1 MSTYNS
7 IAWLPLCAGLTGL
20 GLVASWF
27 AWRRRGLGSGL
38 RGVAWSLLPLAA
50 YLTGSIQMFW
60 KIGTAIGD
68 FGAHLVLS
76 PKVWSGVGVAALAV
90 VLFFVSAPLKRRR
103 KQARKAAAAGE
114 PGAATESGAPR
125 PAVPGR
131 PVPTATAAP
140 TGNAARSSSP
150 AAPARPR
157 RPNPRASPSTTTC
170 ARWRRSSAV
179 VASTEEIF
187 RPSPSAAE
195 DFALGCAGGPDTR
208 DHDHFNSFGVTAWS

>member
-68 FGAHLVLS
+68 FAAHLVLS
-76 PKVWSGVGVAALAV
+76 PKVWSGVGIAALAV

-114 PGAATESGAPR
+114 PGAVTDAGTPRAAVAGQAGANGNGSADGTRRQEVEPSRSR
-125 PAVPGR
+125 PAKAAKSKGE
-131 PVPTATAAP
+131 PVDDDM
-140 TGNAARSSSP
+140 RE
-150 AAPARPR
+150 
-157 RPNPRASPSTTTC
+157 
-170 ARWRRSSAV
+170 V
-179 VASTEEIF
+179 EEIL
-187 RPSPSAAE
+187 RRR
-195 DFALGCAGGPDTR
+195 GI
-208 DHDHFNSFGVTAWS
+208 N

>member
-68 FGAHLVLS
+68 FSAHLVLS

-114 PGAATESGAPR
+114 PGAATESGSPR
-125 PAVPGR
+125 PAVPEQAG
-131 PVPTATAAP
+131 AN
-140 TGNAARSSSP
+140 GNANGNGTRRQELEPSRSRP
-150 AAPARPR
+150 AKAAKSKGEPADDDMRE
-157 RPNPRASPSTTTC
+157 
-170 ARWRRSSAV
+170 V
-179 VASTEEIF
+179 EEIL
-187 RPSPSAAE
+187 RRR
-195 DFALGCAGGPDTR
+195 GI
-208 DHDHFNSFGVTAWS
+208 N

>member
-50 YLTGSIQMFW
+50 YLTGSIEMFW
-60 KIGTAIGD
+60 KIGTAIGN
-68 FGAHLVLS
+68 FAAHLVLS

-114 PGAATESGAPR
+114 PGAATDAGTSR
-125 PAVPGR
+125 PAVPEQAG
-131 PVPTATAAP
+131 AN
-140 TGNAARSSSP
+140 GNGHG
-150 AAPARPR
+150 ARPQELEPSR
-157 RPNPRASPSTTTC
+157 SRPAK
-170 ARWRRSSAV
+170 
-179 VASTEEIF
+179 VAKSKGEPADDDMREVEEIL
-187 RPSPSAAE
+187 RRR
-195 DFALGCAGGPDTR
+195 GI
-208 DHDHFNSFGVTAWS
+208 N